1 LAACT
6 MSADRQRT
14 VLMHLVSRSAAAIAL
29 IVRAKRR
36 RAPEEEANARAG
48 FRIWAG
54 GRVVDPLTLGQAKN
68 KKKGG
73 GAGAGVPRAAA
84 QAQAACTDFK
94 IRKMHGVPGS
104 RSRGS
109 AATGFCCSPQ
119 VRLAKSQR

>member
-1 LAACT
+1 MGAQPRGAPGCPDLAACT

-54 GRVVDPLTLGQAKN
+54 GRVVDPLTLGQAKEQEE
-68 KKKGG
+68 GRRRG
-73 GAGAGVPRAAA
+73 RRRAACRRAGAGS
-84 QAQAACTDFK
+84 
-94 IRKMHGVPGS
+94 MH
-104 RSRGS
+104 R
-109 AATGFCCSPQ
+109 FQ
-119 VRLAKSQR
+119 D